1 MTTSTTD
8 RSAAGREEVSCDVL
22 ILGAGPAGLTAALYA
37 ARSRLNTVV
46 LEKAIAGGQ
55 VATTFH
61 IENYP
66 GVGGVINGLD
76 LVDAMK
82 RQALSF
88 GAVIHDMQ
96 PIVAVEAQGPVKR
109 VLTDKKEYVAK
120 ALIVATGAEPRKL
133 PVEGE
138 KAYRSRGIH
147 YCATCDGA
155 MYQGAEVL
163 VVGGGI
169 SALEEAE
176 FLTRFAS
183 HVTIINRSNRFRAS
197 DGIVRHVLG
206 LPGISVK
213 YRTQVVA
220 VSGDVMVDA
229 ATLRNLDTE
238 EEEVFA
244 AEGIFVYIGSIPDTS
259 LFGDTLALSPGG
271 FILAGEDMRTNLPGV
286 FVAGDIREKVTR
298 QITTAVADGTVAAVM
313 AERFLA
319 EST

>member
-1 MTTSTTD
+1 MTTTTTKKIPTQPEHV
-8 RSAAGREEVSCDVL
+8 ACDVL
-22 ILGAGPAGLTAALYA
+22 ILGSGPAGLTAALYA
-37 ARSRLNTVV
+37 ARSRLKTIV
-46 LEKAIAGGQ
+46 LEKAITGGQ
-55 VATTFH
+55 VATTYH

-82 RQALSF
+82 RQAMSF

-96 PIVAVEAQGPVKR
+96 QIVSVDVQGKEKR
-109 VLTDKKEYVAK
+109 IFTDKKEYQAK

-133 PVEGE
+133 PVDRE
-138 KAYRSRGIH
+138 KEYRSRGIH

-197 DGIVRHVLG
+197 EGIVNHVLG
-206 LPGISVK
+206 LPGLSVK

-229 ATLRNLDTE
+229 VTLRNLDSGEDETI
-238 EEEVFA
+238 A
-244 AEGIFVYIGSIPDTS
+244 AEGVFVYIGSIPDTS
-259 LFGDTLALSPGG
+259 LFGETLAVSPGG
-271 FILAGEDMRTNLPGV
+271 FILAGEDMRTNIPGV
-286 FVAGDIREKVTR
+286 FVAGDIREKVIR

-313 AERFLA
+313 AERFLI
-319 EST
+319 ETP